1 MVLPDEKIE
10 LRMRLRRERNQKFIP
25 SSFEIILQLPE
36 VIYATV
42 ITSYISYES
51 EPSTEEI
58 NREILACGKTLL
70 LPRIKNHEL
79 EWVRWDGDEQNLKR
93 KKKIAEPTGEA
104 FESLDSIQVVIVPA
118 LHIDQE
124 GYRLGQG
131 GGYYDKALPKLKAW
145 KIGIVH
151 AGELSSQKLPRE
163 THDVPLDAA
172 ATPLTI
178 IRFRNN

>member
-1 MVLPDEKIE
+1 MVMRDEKMK
-10 LRMRLRRERNQKFIP
+10 LREKLRRDRNQKFIP

-36 VIYATV
+36 VISATV

-58 NREILACGKTLL
+58 NREILALGKTLL

-79 EWVRWDGDEQNLKR
+79 EWVRWDGDEQNLNR
-93 KKKIAEPTGEA
+93 KKKIAEPIGAA
-104 FESLDSIQVVIVPA
+104 FENLGSIQVVIVPA
-118 LHIDQE
+118 LQIDQE

-151 AGELSSQKLPRE
+151 TGELSSQKLPRE

-172 ATPLTI
+172 ATPLAI
-178 IRFRNN
+178 VRFNRN